1 MASDERNR
9 FWQARENYNDE
20 CAKPEERITQE
31 KLADMLK
38 CNKSAISRIEHG
50 GGIPSISVIQKYCEL
65 FGVSADYLFGIETKD
80 INMQRNRT
88 YKDLGLSDSA
98 VETLRLIAANS
109 TGEENI
115 LALVNAFIGNK
126 EKTLLFLQQV
136 FNYLKS
142 KDSGIANTAKL
153 AFLATYLDEVL
164 KPQLGK
170 QLETAQRHDDNI
182 ANLRSENSF

>member
-1 MASDERNR
+1 MANGIRNR

-31 KLADMLK
+31 KLADML
-38 CNKSAISRIEHG
+38 NLDKSAISRVERSIVE
-50 GGIPSISVIQKYCEL
+50 PSIFVIQKYCEL
-65 FGVSADYLFGIETKD
+65 FGVSADFLVGTETKD
-80 INMQRNRT
+80 TNIQRERA

-142 KDSGIANTAKL
+142 EDSGIANTAKL

-164 KPQLGK
+164 KPQLEK
-170 QLETAQRHDDNI
+170 QIETAQRHDDYI
-182 ANLRSENSF
+182 TNLRDNNLL

>member
-1 MASDERNR
+1 MANDTRNR

-20 CAKPEERITQE
+20 CDKPEERITLE
-31 KLADMLK
+31 KLANMLN
-38 CNKSAISRIEHG
+38 CNKSTISRIEHG
-50 GGIPSISVIQKYCEL
+50 KGIPDISVIQKYCEL

-80 INMQRNRT
+80 TNMQRNRA
-88 YKDLGLSDSA
+88 YKYLGLSDSA
-98 VETLRLIAANS
+98 VETLRLIAATS

-115 LALVNAFIGNK
+115 LALANAFIGNN

-164 KPQLGK
+164 KPRLEK
-170 QLETAQRHDDNI
+170 QIETAQRHDDYI
-182 ANLRSENSF
+182 ANLRDNNLL

>member
-1 MASDERNR
+1 
-9 FWQARENYNDE
+9 
-20 CAKPEERITQE
+20 
-31 KLADMLK
+31 
-38 CNKSAISRIEHG
+38 
-50 GGIPSISVIQKYCEL
+50 
-65 FGVSADYLFGIETKD
+65 
-80 INMQRNRT
+80 MQRNRA

-115 LALVNAFIGNK
+115 LALVNAFIGSK
-126 EKTLLFLQQV
+126 EQTLLFLQQV